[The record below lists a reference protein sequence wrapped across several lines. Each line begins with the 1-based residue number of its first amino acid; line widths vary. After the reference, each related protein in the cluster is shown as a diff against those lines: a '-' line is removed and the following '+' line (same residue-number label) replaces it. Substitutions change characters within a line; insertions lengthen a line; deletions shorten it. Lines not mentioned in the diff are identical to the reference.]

1 VTGDAPTGEGPGEA
15 GPTDDGRTDG
25 APSQRHVLRWVL
37 LGLAVAVLA
46 VVAVFGASYA
56 FRDRPDPKSIDSAV
70 GDFRKGT
77 APSSS
82 AGTADRLPAAGVYEL
97 SGSGG
102 EQISFPPNSQAD
114 GSTMP
119 ASVELLGGGCF
130 RWRIDYNE
138 AHWHQLDF
146 CRDGGD
152 LLLGMQKNY
161 QRWDFGSVKVEN
173 TGDFDCV
180 PKQRYPIGSAAGTV
194 TTSTSCSGTNTA
206 VAGRTTTAD
215 RTEVVGREQL
225 RIGGTKVTAVHLRQH
240 DDLAGAQTGAN
251 DVDWWFDLRTGLPVQ
266 AIRTYRLDTASPVG
280 TITYNEA
287 GRWQLESMEPRR

>member
-1 VTGDAPTGEGPGEA
+1 M
-15 GPTDDGRTDG
+15 TDDGADQEHRG
-25 APSQRHVLRWVL
+25 GRHPVRWVL
-37 LGLAVAVLA
+37 LGLAVVVL
-46 VVAVFGASYA
+46 VGVGVFGASYV

-77 APSSS
+77 APSTSG
-82 AGTADRLPAAGVYEL
+82 GTADRLPAPGVYEL

-146 CRDGGD
+146 CRDGDD
-152 LLLGMQKNY
+152 LLLGPQKNY

-173 TGDFDCV
+173 IGEFNCE
-180 PKQRYPIGSAAGTV
+180 PPQRYPIGSRTGTV
-194 TTSTSCSGTNTA
+194 TTASCSGTNTA
-206 VAGRTTTAD
+206 VAGATTTAD

-225 RIGGTKVTAVHLRQH
+225 RIGDTKVTAVHLRQH
-240 DDLAGAQTGAN
+240 DDLTGAQTGAN
-251 DVDWWFDLRTGLPVQ
+251 DVEWWFDLRTGLPLQ

-287 GRWQLESMEPRR
+287 GRWLLESMEPRK